1 MATIT
6 EVINLTPKARFL
18 QSSDNAQKHRD
29 LVDSVPFQ
37 RGCDFTMLEMAKELA
52 NASNDSGSAIPAA
65 LMLRGA
71 HEFLKIFR
79 NLSEKA
85 PELPQVAQT
94 KGLNY
99 KQ

>member
-1 MATIT
+1 MATPSEI
-6 EVINLTPKARFL
+6 INLSPKQRFL
-18 QSSDNAQKHRD
+18 QSVDNSVKHRD
-29 LVDSVPFQ
+29 LVDSPAFQ
-37 RGCDFTMLEMAKELA
+37 RGCDFAILEM
-52 NASNDSGSAIPAA
+52 SGQLPNA

-79 NLSEKA
+79 NLSEKT

-99 KQ
+99 KTQ

>member
-1 MATIT
+1 MPTPS
-6 EVINLTPKARFL
+6 EVINRTPKQRFL
-18 QSSDNAQKHRD
+18 ENGISINEHRE
-29 LVDSVPFQ
+29 LVDSGAFQ
-37 RGCDFTMLEMAKELA
+37 RGCDYAMLEMARDITEKTNDA
-52 NASNDSGSAIPAA
+52 NASIPAA

-99 KQ
+99 KA